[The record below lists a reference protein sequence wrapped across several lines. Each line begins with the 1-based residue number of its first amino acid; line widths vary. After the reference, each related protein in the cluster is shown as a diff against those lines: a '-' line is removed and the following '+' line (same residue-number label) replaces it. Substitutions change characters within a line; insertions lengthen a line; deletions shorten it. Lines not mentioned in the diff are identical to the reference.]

1 MPCHLPA
8 PTRQQKIACLLIESV
23 ATCNNIDD
31 GARLPKIFT
40 GSKDAYSEGQR
51 LGTIQQFG
59 DSIGV
64 GADLM
69 RLYRRAGGR
78 LETADEV
85 ERARAIYLFVQS
97 WPHFEAFLDRV
108 SEPACYGLTAK
119 NILPDVIDDIFGA
132 VRRGRQI
139 TLPAVRSLLA
149 GSISATA
156 IQSVHSIS
164 LQRQMFVTAG
174 APWLFLH
181 DLAILMNVDLAWLE
195 KRLTKRCAPADYV
208 VVDDAFVAA
217 LGRAHPRSP
226 FCPSRFGNS
235 ILVGKRAV
243 KQLTTAAG
251 YTEADRFTR
260 DLLRAFHSAARAE
273 SRRLRDMPAASKV
286 FSRPALLLTKP
297 PNQR

>member
-1 MPCHLPA
+1 MPTA
-8 PTRQQKIACLLIESV
+8 TRQQKISCSLIEPV
-23 ATCNNIDD
+23 ATFNGIDE
-31 GARLPKIFT
+31 GARLPKIFA
-40 GSKDAYSEGQR
+40 GSRDAYSEGQR

-78 LETADEV
+78 LESAAQL
-85 ERARAIYLFVQS
+85 ERARAIYLFVRS
-97 WPHFEAFLDRV
+97 WPHFEAFLDRI
-108 SEPACYGLTAK
+108 SEPALFALTGKHVA
-119 NILPDVIDDIFGA
+119 PDAINGIFGA
-132 VRRGRQI
+132 VRRSRQI

-164 LQRQMFVTAG
+164 LQRQMFITAG
-174 APWLFLH
+174 APWLLLH